1 VSNQAK
7 ILVFQQIML
16 ERLENTCKKK
26 TKKELTENTHAKE
39 NKQEKKE
46 ACPFLS

>member
-1 VSNQAK
+1 VCHIK
-7 ILVFQQIML
+7 LKEKFVLVFQQIML

-39 NKQEKKE
+39 NK
-46 ACPFLS
+46 